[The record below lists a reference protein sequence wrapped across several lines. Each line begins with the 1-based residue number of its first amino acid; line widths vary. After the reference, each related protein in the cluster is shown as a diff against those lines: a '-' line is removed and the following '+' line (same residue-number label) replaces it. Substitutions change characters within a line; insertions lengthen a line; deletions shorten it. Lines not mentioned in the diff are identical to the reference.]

1 MKFRLQLFELEDQT
15 WFPHV
20 VRQGMMDV
28 LRFMITAL
36 GIYKPI
42 VPFLAQGLA
51 HTRQTKL
58 VDLCSGAGGG
68 IQQVW
73 KELEK
78 QTGQPISI
86 TLTDKY
92 PNLEAYQF
100 LAQQSH
106 GALRFSPEP
115 IDATAVPVSMEGFRT
130 VFSAF
135 HHFSPE
141 TATAILADA
150 VRQNQGIGVFEGAGK
165 RWHELLLVWLV
176 FPWAILLFTPFI
188 RPFTWSRLFF
198 TYLVP
203 LIPLGTVWDGTVS
216 LLRLYTPEHL
226 QKMVSTLNAPQY
238 TWHIGRARHWS
249 GTGVLYLVGYPTLP
263 A

>member
-1 MKFRLQLFELEDQT
+1 MKFRLHLFELEDQA

-28 LRFMITAL
+28 LRFMITAI

-42 VPFLAQGLA
+42 VPFLAKGLA
-51 HTRQTKL
+51 HRQHNQL

-73 KELEK
+73 RELEK
-78 QTGQPISI
+78 QMGQSVTI
-86 TLTDKY
+86 TLTDKF
-92 PNLEAYQF
+92 PNLEAYQY
-100 LAQQSH
+100 LAHQSN
-106 GALRFSPEP
+106 GALRFEERSV
-115 IDATAVPVSMEGFRT
+115 DATAVPPFMPGFRT

-135 HHFSPE
+135 HHFRPQ

-165 RWHELLLVWLV
+165 RWHELLLVWFV
-176 FPWAILLFTPFI
+176 FPWIILLITPFI

-203 LIPLGTVWDGTVS
+203 LIPLGTIWDGTVS

-226 QKMVSTLNAPQY
+226 QKMVSTLNAPHY
-238 TWHIGRARHWS
+238 TWHIGRAKHWS
-249 GTGVLYLVGYPTLP
+249 GTNVIYLVGYPS
-263 A
+263 

>member
-1 MKFRLQLFELEDQT
+1 MRFRLHLFELEDQA

-36 GIYKPI
+36 GIYKPV
-42 VPFLAQGLA
+42 VPLLLKGLA
-51 HTRQTKL
+51 HTRQTQL

-73 KELEK
+73 QELE
-78 QTGQPISI
+78 QQAGQRFTI
-86 TLTDKY
+86 TLTDKF
-92 PNLEAYQF
+92 PNVEAYRF
-100 LAQQSH
+100 LAEQTK
-106 GALRFSPEP
+106 GALRFEETPV
-115 IDATAVPVSMEGFRT
+115 DATAVPDSLTGFRT

-135 HHFSPE
+135 HHFRPQ

-150 VRQNQGIGVFEGAGK
+150 VRQNQGIAVFEGAGK
-165 RWHELLLVWLV
+165 RWYELLLVWLV
-176 FPWAILLFTPFI
+176 FPWAILLLTPFI
-188 RPFTWSRLFF
+188 RPFTWSRLFY

-203 LIPLGTVWDGTVS
+203 LIPLGTIWDGTVS
-216 LLRLYTPEHL
+216 LFRLYTPEHL
-226 QKMVSTLNAPQY
+226 EKLTAAVQAPHY

-249 GTGVLYLVGYPTLP
+249 GTGVIYLVGYPS
-263 A
+263 